1 MIVVK
6 IIITIPLRLSSKKKK
21 LFILMCRI
29 QYTHI
34 IGNKFDSHYTTTI
47 QTR

>member
-6 IIITIPLRLSSKKKK
+6 IIITIPLRLSSKKK

-29 QYTHI
+29 HYTHI